1 MCNVAAV
8 GQKVTGQKVSDIGQK
23 LFHFVYLEPFL
34 YIKNLI
40 IYYMYFIYFYV
51 SFIFSICDIYY
62 TGMYYKGGKHRIL
75 C

>member
-1 MCNVAAV
+1 MNVSFYNIWNSIMCNVAAV

-40 IYYMYFIYFYV
+40 IY
-51 SFIFSICDIYY
+51 
-62 TGMYYKGGKHRIL
+62 
-75 C
+75 